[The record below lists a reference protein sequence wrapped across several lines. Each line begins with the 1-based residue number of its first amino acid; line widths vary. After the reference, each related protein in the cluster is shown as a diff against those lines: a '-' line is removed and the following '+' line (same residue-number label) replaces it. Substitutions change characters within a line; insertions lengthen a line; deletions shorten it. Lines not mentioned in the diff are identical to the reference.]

1 MVDDIP
7 HQLKIAQE
15 LTLVV
20 VPGSAPLCLQCK
32 STSHIRRDCQ
42 VHRCS
47 RCRRFGHEEDDC
59 AKTYASVTGRAQE
72 SDAVEHLLDE
82 AYSEETAGVGPN
94 SAVQDGPSCCQE
106 EGVCEAPAKHE
117 AGLPYEGVG
126 ECHEKVDTSSTA
138 DTQITPELVRN
149 AKNELDELARNKIGS
164 YGLLN
169 VIRKPSELK
178 DVVQAMKPVIEVLK
192 ELQGSDD
199 DRRTVIAIGSYDY
212 GDLGFLN
219 TYRDIFKDIIDTFKA
234 DAAIAISSVSSMEDQ
249 AGCYAA
255 PPNVFKSNRSKFPSL
270 ATHWPLVRFNE
281 TYADGKMLRG
291 LSFEMGTLVYVLQEG
306 VRSLRA
312 AAYAR
317 CTDFIMTSRD
327 AICGKRQFV
336 DASTQ
341 FLGEPYD
348 IYATFLE
355 DDVYNYVAFAEYHTS
370 ALEKFVTARRK
381 YGSLH
386 HRSAWL
392 LFNVHLGDVR
402 PKCGADAFSVVKW
415 FCQYYKGT
423 DSCGP

>member
-7 HQLKIAQE
+7 HQLKIAGE

-47 RCRRFGHEEDDC
+47 RCRRFGHEDDDC
-59 AKTYASVTGRAQE
+59 AKTYASVTGPAQE

-126 ECHEKVDTSSTA
+126 ECHEKVDASSTA
-138 DTQITPELVRN
+138 DTFPGLADDTPSEPEPKTGIESDSRTVTGKRPRDAKEKEKGTTAATPDEPPAKTTSRSAASPSATAKHFHGAQDRGNAAFTTLRIVLGQGVQKGIAVVRQITPELVRN

-212 GDLGFLN
+212 GGLGFLN

-255 PPNVFKSNRSKFPSL
+255 PPNVFKSSRSKFPSL
-270 ATHWPLVRFNE
+270 AT
-281 TYADGKMLRG
+281 
-291 LSFEMGTLVYVLQEG
+291 
-306 VRSLRA
+306 
-312 AAYAR
+312 
-317 CTDFIMTSRD
+317 
-327 AICGKRQFV
+327 
-336 DASTQ
+336 
-341 FLGEPYD
+341 
-348 IYATFLE
+348 
-355 DDVYNYVAFAEYHTS
+355 
-370 ALEKFVTARRK
+370 
-381 YGSLH
+381 GSNDL
-386 HRSAWL
+386 
-392 LFNVHLGDVR
+392 
-402 PKCGADAFSVVKW
+402 
-415 FCQYYKGT
+415 
-423 DSCGP
+423 